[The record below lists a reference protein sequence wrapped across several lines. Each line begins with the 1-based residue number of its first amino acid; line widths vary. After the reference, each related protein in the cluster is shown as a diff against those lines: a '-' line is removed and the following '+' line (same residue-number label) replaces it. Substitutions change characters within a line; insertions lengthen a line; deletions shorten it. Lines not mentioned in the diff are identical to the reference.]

1 MSRSMMTRTTIS
13 LMLVLALGAMTG
25 CGGGGGAERDLI
37 RNFFTASRV
46 NDRATLGNIAMVSF
60 NPQEEGTVSNV
71 SVESV
76 GEERRRPLRMREL
89 AAAVQE
95 AQQAQQEFA
104 AEMKM
109 YQDENLDAIAR
120 VIEAERA
127 SESVADGDQ
136 EVQEAWTKWLDGSQE
151 NSRVVSEAE
160 SALGSESAVAQLS
173 AFNPNNPIAVQG
185 LDGELLTK
193 DVTISATVEKDGSS
207 EDRTMVVTLEKVEL
221 NGPDGPIEGRWV
233 ISNISG

>member
-1 MSRSMMTRTTIS
+1 
-13 LMLVLALGAMTG
+13 MLVLALGAMTG

-136 EVQEAWTKWLDGSQE
+136 EVQEAWTKWRDGSQE

>member
-136 EVQEAWTKWLDGSQE
+136 EVQEAWTKWRDGSQE